1 MSTHTNQ
8 RAAAQRGVIL
18 PEVCTVDD
26 ISFHLDR
33 SRASILRLMRNGE
46 IPARKLGG
54 RWYTTRLDVLG
65 VLEPDPMRV
74 IANRLLRNIE
84 EQKQREDIEC
94 DNRGPG
100 KIHAMGL
107 EKRSRNGAKR

>member
-1 MSTHTNQ
+1 MSTHTDQ

-26 ISFHLDR
+26 LVFHLDR
-33 SRASILRLMRNGE
+33 SRASILRLMRDGE

-74 IANRLLRNIE
+74 IADRLLRNIE
-84 EQKQREDIEC
+84 EKKSSESLGC
-94 DNRGPG
+94 DNPGIG
-100 KIHAMGL
+100 KIHPMGP
-107 EKRSRNGAKR
+107 AKR